1 MCHDIYDIF
10 PKKAYNVENV
20 FEQEYL
26 KFIIEHEK
34 HIPTLDETLHLLKRD
49 MDSTYLKNH
58 PIDFLRLLS
67 ELVKTDNRLVYEMPK
82 VGTDDEIRLVSPK
95 NFTKKQAIELLE
107 KHYNGEDAVLS
118 KGVSFEKIKDEM
130 LESHNEFC
138 IKYVLANDDDSRM
151 RLKAL
156 DLTNNKTVIVNVAF
170 NDDDDVVR
178 LEAMK
183 KIGYDPV
190 LLIELI
196 DHEEN
201 TCNKKY
207 LQKLLVDDEGLYDF
221 IIKDNP
227 DITEE
232 TLIDNFNEKYD
243 HILADIRR
251 KNDLINLLSE
261 KIEDES
267 ENKKKE
273 VINEYENLID
283 KLTSDHNYSLE
294 TITDEEL
301 LKAIIRYHSNQT
313 IRIKAMKNMNIRD
326 EDFLKEMALNSNE
339 VYLRKLA
346 VLNPHMNDKQT
357 LMDILL
363 HEDEDYMRK
372 AVLDNVFFDD
382 VKTLLYI
389 KDNDKNDEIRKKAM
403 DNYYLKDY
411 MLDQ

>member
-1 MCHDIYDIF
+1 
-10 PKKAYNVENV
+10 
-20 FEQEYL
+20 
-26 KFIIEHEK
+26 
-34 HIPTLDETLHLLKRD
+34 
-49 MDSTYLKNH
+49 
-58 PIDFLRLLS
+58 
-67 ELVKTDNRLVYEMPK
+67 
-82 VGTDDEIRLVSPK
+82 
-95 NFTKKQAIELLE
+95 
-107 KHYNGEDAVLS
+107 
-118 KGVSFEKIKDEM
+118 M

-138 IKYVLANDDDSRM
+138 IKYVLANDDDSGM

-273 VINEYENLID
+273 VINEYENLIY
-283 KLTSDHNYSLE
+283 KLTSDYNYSLE

-326 EDFLKEMALNSNE
+326 EDFLKEMALNSDE

-363 HEDEDYMRK
+363 HEDEEYMRK

-382 VKTLLYI
+382 MKTLLHI